1 MDFWNREKV
10 MELRRTICDLQDDN
24 VRLKEMLDKAEKKL
38 RGERVCDG
46 YCKTCIHSIEQEQ
59 YAYGGVYTTY
69 TCELDCKCKEFQK
82 KDAESK

>member
-10 MELRRTICDLQDDN
+10 KNLQQEVETKTHRYNQLNEELEL
-24 VRLKEMLDKAEKKL
+24 LKKKL

-69 TCELDCKCKEFQK
+69 TCELDCKCKDFK
-82 KDAESK
+82 RKGAESQ